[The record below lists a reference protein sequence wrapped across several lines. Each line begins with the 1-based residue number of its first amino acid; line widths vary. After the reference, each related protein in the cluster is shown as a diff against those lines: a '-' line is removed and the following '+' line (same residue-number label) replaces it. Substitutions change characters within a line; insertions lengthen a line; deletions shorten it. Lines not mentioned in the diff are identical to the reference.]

1 MSALE
6 YRIALALGVKVGV
19 LSGSGGAVESL
30 LSDADWNDSEKLLP
44 LPTDRMTIK
53 AFIETPPPG
62 IDPQIR
68 EIIAKAIHN
77 EYLRIHSGEEVQG
90 KPPMVEWEE
99 LPENLKESN
108 RQQAN
113 DILRK
118 LKRIGCYIVK
128 PLDRPVVPMEFTKDE
143 IEIMAEMEH
152 GRWNVER
159 LSDGWRWGEK
169 KDVDKKISPYLVG
182 WDQLPE
188 NVKEWD
194 REAVRAIPKLLESVG
209 LEIRRREEQ
218 SQ

>member
-1 MSALE
+1 
-6 YRIALALGVKVGV
+6 
-19 LSGSGGAVESL
+19 
-30 LSDADWNDSEKLLP
+30 
-44 LPTDRMTIK
+44 
-53 AFIETPPPG
+53 
-62 IDPQIR
+62 
-68 EIIAKAIHN
+68 
-77 EYLRIHSGEEVQG
+77 
-90 KPPMVEWEE
+90 
-99 LPENLKESN
+99 
-108 RQQAN
+108 
-113 DILRK
+113 
-118 LKRIGCYIVK
+118 
-128 PLDRPVVPMEFTKDE
+128 MEFTKDE

>member
-1 MSALE
+1 
-6 YRIALALGVKVGV
+6 
-19 LSGSGGAVESL
+19 
-30 LSDADWNDSEKLLP
+30 
-44 LPTDRMTIK
+44 MTIK
-53 AFIETPPPG
+53 AFIETPPPSL
-62 IDPQIR
+62 DPQIR
-68 EIIAKAIHN
+68 ETIAKAIHN
-77 EYLRIHSGEEVQG
+77 EYLGSYWREMVQE

-108 RQQAN
+108 RQQAD

-118 LKRIGCYIVK
+118 LKRIGCDIVK
-128 PLDRPVVPMEFTKDE
+128 PVDRPVAPMEFTKDE

-194 REAVRAIPKLLESVG
+194 REPVRAIPKLLESVG
-209 LEIRRREEQ
+209 LEIRRKEEQ